1 MYTLK
6 SSNIGE
12 AAAMSVVNFGFIIV
26 IVLLFLRASK
36 WNSAED

>member
-1 MYTLK
+1 MWVST
-6 SSNIGE
+6 
-12 AAAMSVVNFGFIIV
+12 FGFIIV

>member
-1 MYTLK
+1 MYTTSQ
-6 SSNIGE
+6 SSIGE